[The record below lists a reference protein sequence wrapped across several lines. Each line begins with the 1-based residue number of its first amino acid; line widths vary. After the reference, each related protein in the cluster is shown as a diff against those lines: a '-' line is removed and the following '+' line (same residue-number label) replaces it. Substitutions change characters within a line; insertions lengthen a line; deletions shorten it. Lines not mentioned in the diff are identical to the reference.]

1 MLIDSNQRINNHK
14 TGFDILRSADA
25 TDFLSLK
32 VFNTLQSVEKSMIR
46 RQLSNYAVSSI
57 RLNKHK
63 SYFKVIVMLTGDIS
77 LNPGPV
83 TAIDNNDMC
92 ETTSL
97 FVTVISLLTGLNM
110 KLVLTV
116 IFQIVEARGA
126 CLKIGETI
134 LSI

>member
-1 MLIDSNQRINNHK
+1 MLIDSNQRINDHK

-77 LNPGPV
+77 LNPGPI
-83 TAIDNNDMC
+83 TAIDNDMC

-97 FVTVISLLTGLNM
+97 FVTVISLLTGLNI
-110 KLVLTV
+110 KRVLTV
-116 IFQIVEARGA
+116 IFQIVEARGV
-126 CLKIGETI
+126 CLKIGESI